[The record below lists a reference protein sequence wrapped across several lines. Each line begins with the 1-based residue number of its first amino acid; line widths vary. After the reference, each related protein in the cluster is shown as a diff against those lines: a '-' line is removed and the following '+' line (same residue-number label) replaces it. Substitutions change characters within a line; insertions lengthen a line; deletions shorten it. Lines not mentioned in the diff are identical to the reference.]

1 MIGPREADGSYKIR
15 TIRDVKGKNVRGFVS
30 FLPVSAISTAC
41 HYLWASFVW
50 LLKAIQIA
58 TIFGW
63 RALISIA
70 PYVWRGLVGLLRIA
84 LWIFSRPFVMLWR
97 VLKRPD
103 VKNFVR
109 YSTIE
114 IVSGPSA

>member
-1 MIGPREADGSYKIR
+1 M
-15 TIRDVKGKNVRGFVS
+15 RGFVS

-41 HYLWASFVW
+41 RYLWASFVW

-58 TIFGW
+58 AIFGW
-63 RALISIA
+63 RALISIT

-97 VLKRPD
+97 DLWRRRFQSEVQRPD

-109 YSTIE
+109 YFTIE
-114 IVSGPSA
+114 TVSYGVNKGRLYKRYWYK